1 MRDEQEIYNLVLNIA
16 NRDKRIEAVLL
27 NGSRANPNVPKDDFQ
42 DYDIVFVTNFIEDI
56 ISDTYYHKK
65 IGDILIMQKPNEFR
79 NKMEYNCFA
88 YLMQFQDL
96 TRIDLR
102 LIKPEFLE
110 DYLDDAFSKVLL
122 DKKNKYLDYN
132 FERSA
137 LYETKQ
143 LSEDEINKILNEI
156 YWVSTY
162 VVKGIARNDI
172 IYSEFMISNPIKNAF
187 IKLLKQKILIEKELD
202 SLSFG
207 KLDKDILQY
216 ITDKDQLLKIF
227 SNKSL
232 KDIESNL
239 RFLLD
244 ETNQMAKYISINRK
258 LNLNQGEYQSAM
270 KFMNIFLSNSYQ
282 NFN

>member
-1 MRDEQEIYNLVLNIA
+1 
-16 NRDKRIEAVLL
+16 
-27 NGSRANPNVPKDDFQ
+27 
-42 DYDIVFVTNFIEDI
+42 
-56 ISDTYYHKK
+56 
-65 IGDILIMQKPNEFR
+65 
-79 NKMEYNCFA
+79 
-88 YLMQFQDL
+88 
-96 TRIDLR
+96 
-102 LIKPEFLE
+102 
-110 DYLDDAFSKVLL
+110 
-122 DKKNKYLDYN
+122 
-132 FERSA
+132 
-137 LYETKQ
+137 
-143 LSEDEINKILNEI
+143 
-156 YWVSTY
+156 
-162 VVKGIARNDI
+162 
-172 IYSEFMISNPIKNAF
+172 MISNPIKNAF

-232 KDIESNL
+232 KDIEANL

-244 ETNQMAKYISINRK
+244 ETNQMAEYISINRK

>member
-1 MRDEQEIYNLVLNIA
+1 
-16 NRDKRIEAVLL
+16 
-27 NGSRANPNVPKDDFQ
+27 
-42 DYDIVFVTNFIEDI
+42 YDIVFVTNFIEDI

-65 IGDILIMQKPNEFR
+65 FGDILIIQKPNEFR

-172 IYSEFMISNPIKNAF
+172 IYSEFMI
-187 IKLLKQKILIEKELD
+187 
-202 SLSFG
+202 
-207 KLDKDILQY
+207 
-216 ITDKDQLLKIF
+216 
-227 SNKSL
+227 
-232 KDIESNL
+232 
-239 RFLLD
+239 
-244 ETNQMAKYISINRK
+244 
-258 LNLNQGEYQSAM
+258 
-270 KFMNIFLSNSYQ
+270 
-282 NFN
+282 

>member
-16 NRDKRIEAVLL
+16 NQDKRIEAVLL

-56 ISDTYYHKK
+56 ISDTNYHKK
-65 IGDILIMQKPNEFR
+65 FGDILIMQKPNEFR
-79 NKMEYNCFA
+79 NKTEYNCFA

-132 FERSA
+132 FERSS

-162 VVKGIARNDI
+162 VVKGITRNDI
-172 IYSEFMISNPIKNAF
+172 MYSEFMISNPIKNAF

>member
-16 NRDKRIEAVLL
+16 NQDKRIEAVLL

-56 ISDTYYHKK
+56 ISDTNYHKK
-65 IGDILIMQKPNEFR
+65 FGDILIMQKPNEFR
-79 NKMEYNCFA
+79 NKTEYNCFA

-132 FERSA
+132 FERSS

-162 VVKGIARNDI
+162 VVKGIVRNDI

-232 KDIESNL
+232 KDIEANL

>member
-1 MRDEQEIYNLVLNIA
+1 
-16 NRDKRIEAVLL
+16 
-27 NGSRANPNVPKDDFQ
+27 
-42 DYDIVFVTNFIEDI
+42 
-56 ISDTYYHKK
+56 KK
-65 IGDILIMQKPNEFR
+65 FGDILIMQKPNEFR

-172 IYSEFMISNPIKNAF
+172 IYSEFM
-187 IKLLKQKILIEKELD
+187 
-202 SLSFG
+202 
-207 KLDKDILQY
+207 
-216 ITDKDQLLKIF
+216 
-227 SNKSL
+227 
-232 KDIESNL
+232 
-239 RFLLD
+239 
-244 ETNQMAKYISINRK
+244 
-258 LNLNQGEYQSAM
+258 
-270 KFMNIFLSNSYQ
+270 
-282 NFN
+282 

>member
-16 NRDKRIEAVLL
+16 NQDKRIEAVLL

-56 ISDTYYHKK
+56 ISDTNYHKK
-65 IGDILIMQKPNEFR
+65 FGDILIMQKPNEFR
-79 NKMEYNCFA
+79 NKTEYNCFA

-132 FERSA
+132 FERSS

-162 VVKGIARNDI
+162 VVN
-172 IYSEFMISNPIKNAF
+172 SEFMISNPIKNAF

-232 KDIESNL
+232 KDIEANL

>member
-16 NRDKRIEAVLL
+16 NQDKRIEAVLL

-56 ISDTYYHKK
+56 ISDTNYHKK
-65 IGDILIMQKPNEFR
+65 FGDILIMQKPNEFR
-79 NKMEYNCFA
+79 NKTEYNCFA

-132 FERSA
+132 FERSS

-172 IYSEFMISNPIKNAF
+172 MYLEFMISNPIKNAF

>member
-65 IGDILIMQKPNEFR
+65 FGDILIMQKPNEFR

-110 DYLDDAFSKVLL
+110 DYLDDA
-122 DKKNKYLDYN
+122 
-132 FERSA
+132 
-137 LYETKQ
+137 
-143 LSEDEINKILNEI
+143 
-156 YWVSTY
+156 
-162 VVKGIARNDI
+162 
-172 IYSEFMISNPIKNAF
+172 
-187 IKLLKQKILIEKELD
+187 
-202 SLSFG
+202 
-207 KLDKDILQY
+207 
-216 ITDKDQLLKIF
+216 
-227 SNKSL
+227 
-232 KDIESNL
+232 
-239 RFLLD
+239 
-244 ETNQMAKYISINRK
+244 
-258 LNLNQGEYQSAM
+258 
-270 KFMNIFLSNSYQ
+270 
-282 NFN
+282 

>member
-1 MRDEQEIYNLVLNIA
+1 
-16 NRDKRIEAVLL
+16 
-27 NGSRANPNVPKDDFQ
+27 
-42 DYDIVFVTNFIEDI
+42 
-56 ISDTYYHKK
+56 
-65 IGDILIMQKPNEFR
+65 MQKPNEFR
-79 NKMEYNCFA
+79 NKTEYNCFA

-132 FERSA
+132 FERSS

-187 IKLLKQKILIEKELD
+187 IKLLK
-202 SLSFG
+202 
-207 KLDKDILQY
+207 
-216 ITDKDQLLKIF
+216 
-227 SNKSL
+227 
-232 KDIESNL
+232 DIEANL

>member
-16 NRDKRIEAVLL
+16 NQDKRIEAVLL

-56 ISDTYYHKK
+56 ISDTNYHKK
-65 IGDILIMQKPNEFR
+65 FGDILIMQKPNEFR
-79 NKMEYNCFA
+79 NKTEYNCFA

-132 FERSA
+132 FERSS

-162 VVKGIARNDI
+162 VVNGIARNDI

-232 KDIESNL
+232 KDIEANL

>member
-56 ISDTYYHKK
+56 ISETNYHKK
-65 IGDILIMQKPNEFR
+65 FGDILIMQKPNEFR
-79 NKMEYNCFA
+79 NKTEYNCFA

-132 FERSA
+132 FERSS

-172 IYSEFMISNPIKNAF
+172 MYSEFMISNPIKNAF

-216 ITDKDQLLKIF
+216 ITDKDQAPF
-227 SNKSL
+227 ETKSTPMM
-232 KDIESNL
+232 SG
-239 RFLLD
+239 
-244 ETNQMAKYISINRK
+244 S
-258 LNLNQGEYQSAM
+258 
-270 KFMNIFLSNSYQ
+270 
-282 NFN
+282 

>member
-65 IGDILIMQKPNEFR
+65 FGDILIMQKPNEFR

-172 IYSEFMISNPIKNAF
+172 ICSEFMISNPIKNAF